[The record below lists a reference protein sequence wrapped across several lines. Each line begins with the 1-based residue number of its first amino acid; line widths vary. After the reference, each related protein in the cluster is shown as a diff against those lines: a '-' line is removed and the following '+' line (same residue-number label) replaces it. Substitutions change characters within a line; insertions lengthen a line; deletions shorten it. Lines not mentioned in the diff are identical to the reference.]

1 MKKIETETWLGA
13 IFGIIAIVAIGFEM
27 YFDDFSAM
35 AIAGGVK
42 DIAGTVV
49 AVLLFLFAMSQIK
62 VKNKKGFDAVF
73 ENEMGKLVEKYS
85 PVIQKYTDK
94 EDGDNANKV
103 RYDIARKLDC
113 ISGKD
118 SGAPH
123 LFFRCAKGGPT
134 SIVFTV
140 RKSVFGDNTELVAT
154 RLQRKIE
161 KMFDVYI
168 QDVKTGTD
176 EVRINFN
183 RKMSNDQDAVVIA
196 EIVDCVLLICIA
208 EYRS

>member
-13 IFGIIAIVAIGFEM
+13 LFGIIAIVAIVFEM
-27 YFDDFSAM
+27 YFDNFSAIS
-35 AIAGGVK
+35 IAGGIK
-42 DIAGTVV
+42 DAAGTVV
-49 AVLLFLFAMSQIK
+49 AVLVFLFAMSQIK

-73 ENEMGKLVEKYS
+73 ETEMEKLIEKYN
-85 PVIQKYTDK
+85 PVIQKYVEI
-94 EDGDNANKV
+94 EDGSNANRV

-113 ISGKD
+113 ISGKE

-123 LFFRCAKGGPT
+123 LFFRCEKGGPT
-134 SIVFTV
+134 SIIFTV
-140 RKSVFGDNTELVAT
+140 RKAVFGENTELVAS

-161 KMFDVYI
+161 KMFLEYI

-176 EVRINFN
+176 EVQIIFK
-183 RKMSNDQDAVVIA
+183 RKMCNDQDAVVLA

-208 EYRS
+208 EYRA

>member
-27 YFDDFSAM
+27 YLDGFSAM

-62 VKNKKGFDAVF
+62 VKNKKGFDVVF
-73 ENEMGKLVEKYS
+73 EKEMGKLVEKYS
-85 PVIQKYTDK
+85 PVIQKYAEM
-94 EDGDNANKV
+94 EDGANANNV

-113 ISGKD
+113 ISGKE
-118 SGAPH
+118 SGASH
-123 LFFRCAKGGPT
+123 LFFRCTKGGPT

-140 RKSVFGDNTELVAT
+140 RRAVFGENTELVAA

-161 KMFDVYI
+161 KMFAEYI

-176 EVRINFN
+176 EVQISFN
-183 RKMSNDQDAVVIA
+183 RKMGNDQDAVVLA